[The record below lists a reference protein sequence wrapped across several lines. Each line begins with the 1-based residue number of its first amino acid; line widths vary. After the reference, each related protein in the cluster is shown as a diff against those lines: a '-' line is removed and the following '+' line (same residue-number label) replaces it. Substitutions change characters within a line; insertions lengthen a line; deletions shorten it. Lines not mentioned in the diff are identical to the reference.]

1 MLEPLSGY
9 LHLGAKLSQDVNFHG
24 EAYNF
29 GPSTDQNYSVSELI
43 SEMSKYWDRV
53 LWNDTSKEKTH
64 LHEAGL
70 LKLNCD
76 KALADL
82 SWKPTL
88 KFEETVKMTVEWYR
102 HYYQNSQ
109 QDDVGSVYDFT
120 LSQIEIYSQLAK
132 QRKMSWAV

>member
-1 MLEPLSGY
+1 
-9 LHLGAKLSQDVNFHG
+9 
-24 EAYNF
+24 
-29 GPSTDQNYSVSELI
+29 
-43 SEMSKYWDRV
+43 MSKYWDRV
-53 LWNDTSKEKTH
+53 LWNDVSKEKTH

-82 SWKPTL
+82 SWQPTL

>member
-1 MLEPLSGY
+1 
-9 LHLGAKLSQDVNFHG
+9 
-24 EAYNF
+24 
-29 GPSTDQNYSVSELI
+29 
-43 SEMSKYWDRV
+43 MSKYWDRV

-82 SWKPTL
+82 SWQPTL